1 MLSILLKCGFS
12 SGLSIQI
19 LSFQLLLWELNMKE
33 VYTVTCM
40 RKQHG
45 LIGRNIEV
53 RVLSIGAVVC

>member
-40 RKQHG
+40 METARINRKKY
-45 LIGRNIEV
+45 
-53 RVLSIGAVVC
+53 

>member
-40 RKQHG
+40 METAWINRKKY
-45 LIGRNIEV
+45 
-53 RVLSIGAVVC
+53 